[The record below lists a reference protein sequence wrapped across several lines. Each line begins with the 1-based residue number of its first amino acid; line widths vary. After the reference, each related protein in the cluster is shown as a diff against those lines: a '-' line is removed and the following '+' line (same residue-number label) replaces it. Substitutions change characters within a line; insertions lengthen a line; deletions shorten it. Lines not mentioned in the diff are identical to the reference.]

1 MSRDLHPT
9 EGARLLLDRDRDLG
23 VSGPGASYHAA
34 IYTPTETFSAI
45 AVLGEDGTVE
55 LGPTGA
61 PEELHAALEMLARLT
76 ARGAAKRRED
86 GLEVWPVRVL
96 RWRGTGRGL

>member
-9 EGARLLLDRDRDLG
+9 QGARLLLER
-23 VSGPGASYHAA
+23 VSDDGAYRAT
-34 IYTPTETFSAI
+34 IYTPAEMFSA
-45 AVLGEDGTVE
+45 AAQLGEDGSVA
-55 LGPTGA
+55 LAATGA
-61 PEELHAALEMLARLT
+61 PTELHAALEMLARLT

-86 GLEVWPVRVL
+86 GMPAWPARVL